1 MSATSE
7 AIDLETSS
15 SKCQALPQ
23 FPLNKTHAFGVLY
36 QNMPLV
42 CGGYAISLSQ
52 AIPVDKCY
60 LLKLNT
66 WIPKFSLQVQR
77 VQAAAAPSPFS
88 NSSILFVLV
97 GGRNPLVFGQDLNS
111 TEILT
116 TQGWEMF
123 SPSLPVNISSHC
135 MVTFSSTTMV
145 IGGNQNGKDSK
156 NSFIITDTDKQ
167 WRSGPAMIHTRRSF
181 ACSRIPTNGNS
192 NQFSTIAVAGLGLYS
207 STTEVLDDGATSW
220 RLGPKLPI
228 SYYGHS
234 LVQDPNGGVILLG
247 GMKGANIVTNQI
259 YRLNDAGP
267 TSNWMLL
274 GQTLGAATYYLV
286 AFSFLDSMINCT
298 IT

>member
-1 MSATSE
+1 MSAFSE

-42 CGGYAISLSQ
+42 CGGYAISLYK
-52 AIPVDKCY
+52 APLNKCY
-60 LLKLNT
+60 LLKLNA
-66 WIPKFSLQVQR
+66 WIPKFSLQVER
-77 VQAAAAPSPFS
+77 ATAAAAPSPFS
-88 NSSILFVLV
+88 NSSILFLV
-97 GGRNPLVFGQDLNS
+97 IGGENPLLSSQTFNS
-111 TEILT
+111 AEILT

-123 SPSLPVNISSHC
+123 SPPLPVNISGHC

-145 IGGNQNGKDSK
+145 IGGNQNGTYSK

-167 WRSGPAMIHTRRSF
+167 WKSGPAMINARSYF
-181 ACSRIPTNGNS
+181 ACSRIPKNGNS
-192 NQFSTIAVAGLGLYS
+192 NQLSTIAVGAVGSYS
-207 STTEVLDDGATSW
+207 TEVLDDDAKSW
-220 RLGPKLPI
+220 RLGPRLPMT
-228 SYYGHS
+228 SYGHS
-234 LVQDPNGGVILLG
+234 LVQDPSGGVLLLG
-247 GMKGANIVTNQI
+247 GMASGFTGLSNKI

-267 TSNWMLL
+267 TSNWTLL
-274 GQTLGAATYYLV
+274 GQTLGAATNYFA

>member
-42 CGGYAISLSQ
+42 CGGYAISLYN
-52 AIPVDKCY
+52 APLKKCY
-60 LLKLNT
+60 LLKLNA
-66 WIPKFSLQVQR
+66 WIPKFSLQVER
-77 VQAAAAPSPFS
+77 AAAAAAPSPFS
-88 NSSILFVLV
+88 NASILFLV
-97 GGRNPLVFGQDLNS
+97 IGGENPLISSQTFNS
-111 TEILT
+111 AEILT

-123 SPSLPVNISSHC
+123 SPSLPVNISGHC
-135 MVTFSSTTMV
+135 MVTFSSITMV
-145 IGGNQNGKDSK
+145 IGGNQNGQISK

-167 WRSGPAMIHTRRSF
+167 WKSGPAMINARSYF
-181 ACSRIPTNGNS
+181 ACSRISKNGNS
-192 NQFSTIAVAGLGLYS
+192 NQLSTIAVAAVGSYS
-207 STTEVLDDGATSW
+207 TEVLDDDAKSW
-220 RLGPKLPI
+220 RLGPRLPMT
-228 SYYGHS
+228 SYGHS
-234 LVQDPNGGVILLG
+234 LVQDPSGGVLLLG
-247 GMKGANIVTNQI
+247 GMAGGMSNKI